1 MPDATI
7 DLLVVGAGAAGLT
20 AALTAAGQGA
30 QVLML
35 TKGHA
40 PDSSSWHAQGGIAG
54 AVGDDDTA
62 TLHAVDTERA
72 GRDLCRPSAVRVL
85 TEEGPERVRDLIALG
100 VPFDPELSL
109 EGGHSRRRVSSVEGA
124 VTGWAVTS
132 LLGRRA
138 AQTEGLAI
146 REATTVLGLW
156 VEAGGAVTGSGA
168 APRAGGRRCLGVVT
182 PGGPIR
188 ARATV
193 LAMGGAAA
201 LWARSTNPEGQIGDA
216 IAICQAAGASV
227 ADLEFM
233 QFHPT
238 VLAGS
243 RLLLT
248 EALRGDGA
256 TLLDAAGE
264 RFVDELA
271 PRDEVA
277 RAIVRKGG
285 AFLDL
290 RSIDRSRFPWLMAE
304 IERSGFDPARQ
315 PVPVSPAAHYTI
327 GGVVTDLDGRTDIPG
342 LFAAGESAAT
352 GVHGANRLASNSLLE
367 CLVFGRRAALA
378 ALDEPMLA
386 GRPGEFEP
394 PPRSAYPPARLAS
407 DELRR
412 QVWRDAG
419 VIRDPAALADLA
431 ASPDPVA
438 SLVARF
444 ALARTESRGVH
455 FRTDAPVPDPA
466 LEGHFVLRSGGELT
480 LEHWT

>member
-1 MPDATI
+1 MSSTPCDV
-7 DLLVVGAGAAGLT
+7 LVVGTGAAGLT
-20 AALTAAGQGA
+20 AALVAAERGA
-30 QVLML
+30 SVTML

-54 AVGDDDTA
+54 AIGDDDTA
-62 TLHAVDTERA
+62 ELHGIDTVRA
-72 GRDLCRPSAVRVL
+72 GRELCRPSAVRVL
-85 TEEGPERVRDLIALG
+85 VEEGPERVRELIGMG
-100 VPFDPELSL
+100 VPFDPELNL

-124 VTGWAVTS
+124 ATGWAVTS
-132 LLGRRA
+132 LLGRRVA
-138 AQTEGLAI
+138 AAEGVAV
-146 REATTVLGLW
+146 REATSMLGLW
-156 VEAGGAVTGSGA
+156 VEGG
-168 APRAGGRRCLGVVT
+168 RCLGAIT
-182 PGGPIR
+182 PAGPI
-188 ARATV
+188 ASRATL
-193 LAMGGAAA
+193 LAVGGAAA
-201 LWARSTNPEGQIGDA
+201 LWARTTNPEGQIGDG
-216 IAICQAAGASV
+216 IAICYAAGASV

-277 RAIVRKGG
+277 RALVKVGR
-285 AFLDL
+285 AFLDM
-290 RSIDRSRFPWLMAE
+290 RSIDRSRFPGLMAE
-304 IERSGFDPARQ
+304 IEKSGFDPALE

-327 GGVVTDLDGRTDIPG
+327 GGVVTDLYGRTDIPG
-342 LFAAGESAAT
+342 LYALGESAAT

-378 ALDEPMLA
+378 ALDEPALP
-386 GRPGEFEP
+386 GRLREDGARFAP
-394 PPRSAYPPARLAS
+394 PVGLEQRVVT
-407 DELRR
+407 DELRE
-412 QVWRDAG
+412 QVWRQAG
-419 VIRDPAALADLA
+419 VIRDPGDMAELAR
-431 ASPDPVA
+431 SPDPVA

-455 FRTDAPVPDPA
+455 YRTDAPVADPA
-466 LEGHFVLRSGGELT
+466 LEGHFVLKSGGELK

>member
-1 MPDATI
+1 MSSTPCDV
-7 DLLVVGAGAAGLT
+7 LVVGTGAAGLT
-20 AALTAAGQGA
+20 AALVAAERGA
-30 QVLML
+30 SVTML

-54 AVGDDDTA
+54 AIGDDDTA
-62 TLHAVDTERA
+62 ELHGIDTVRA
-72 GRDLCRPSAVRVL
+72 GRELCRPSAVRVL
-85 TEEGPERVRDLIALG
+85 VEEGPERVRELIGMG
-100 VPFDPELSL
+100 VPFDPELNL

-124 VTGWAVTS
+124 ATGWAVTS
-132 LLGRRA
+132 LLGRRVA
-138 AQTEGLAI
+138 VAEGVTV
-146 REATTVLGLW
+146 REATSVLGLW
-156 VEAGGAVTGSGA
+156 LE
-168 APRAGGRRCLGVVT
+168 GGRCIGAIT
-182 PGGPIR
+182 PAGPIA
-188 ARATV
+188 ARATL
-193 LAMGGAAA
+193 LAVGGAAA
-201 LWARSTNPEGQIGDA
+201 LWARTTNPEGQIGDG
-216 IAICQAAGASV
+216 IAICYAAGASV

-277 RAIVRKGG
+277 RALVKVGR
-285 AFLDL
+285 AFLDM
-290 RSIDRSRFPWLMAE
+290 RSIDRSRFPGLMAE
-304 IERSGFDPARQ
+304 IEKSGFDPARE

-327 GGVVTDLDGRTDIPG
+327 GGVVTDLFGRADIPG
-342 LFAAGESAAT
+342 LYAAGESAAT

-378 ALDEPMLA
+378 ALDEPALPA
-386 GRPGEFEP
+386 GL
-394 PPRSAYPPARLAS
+394 SADGARFAVPAGAAQRVVT
-407 DELRR
+407 DELRE
-412 QVWRDAG
+412 QVWRQAG
-419 VIRDPAALADLA
+419 VIRDPGDMAELAR
-431 ASPDPVA
+431 SPDPVA

-444 ALARTESRGVH
+444 ALARIESRGVH
-455 FRTDAPVPDPA
+455 FRTDAPVPNPA
-466 LEGHFVLRSGGELT
+466 LEGHFVLKSDEELK

>member
-1 MPDATI
+1 VPETRI

-20 AALTAAGQGA
+20 AALTAAGRGA
-30 QVLML
+30 RVLML

-85 TEEGPERVRDLIALG
+85 TEEGPDRVRDLIALG

-124 VTGWAVTS
+124 ITGWAVTS

-138 AQTEGLAI
+138 AMTEGVAI
-146 REATTVLGLW
+146 REATGVLGLW
-156 VEAGGAVTGSGA
+156 VEDG
-168 APRAGGRRCLGVVT
+168 RCLGVIT
-182 PGGPIR
+182 PGGPIG
-188 ARATV
+188 ARATL

-201 LWARSTNPEGQIGDA
+201 LWERTTNPEGQIGDG
-216 IAICQAAGASV
+216 IAICYAAGASI

-264 RFVDELA
+264 RFIDELA

-277 RAIVRKGG
+277 RAIVKKGG

-290 RSIDRSRFPWLMAE
+290 RSIERTRFPWLMEE
-304 IERSGFDPARQ
+304 IEKSGFDPARE

-327 GGVVTDLDGRTDIPG
+327 GGVVTDLDGRTDIAG
-342 LFAAGESAAT
+342 LYAAGECAAT

-378 ALDEPMLA
+378 ALDEPIA
-386 GRPGEFEP
+386 RGGGQVPGRLPQ
-394 PPRSAYPPARLAS
+394 SALPPARVAS
-407 DELRR
+407 EELRR

-419 VIRDPAALADLA
+419 VIRDPAGLADLA
-431 ASPDPVA
+431 SSPDPLA

-455 FRTDAPVPDPA
+455 YRTDAPVPDPA
-466 LEGHFVLRSGGELT
+466 LEGHFVVTYGGELT

>member
-1 MPDATI
+1 MSKSPYDV
-7 DLLVVGAGAAGLT
+7 LVVGSGAAGLT
-20 AALTAAGQGA
+20 AALTAAKDGA
-30 QVLML
+30 GVLML

-54 AVGDDDTA
+54 ATGDDDTA
-62 TLHAVDTERA
+62 ALHAVDTERA
-72 GRDLCRPSAVRVL
+72 GRELCRPSAVRVL
-85 TEEGPERVRDLIALG
+85 TEEGPDRIHELMTLG

-109 EGGHSRRRVSSVEGA
+109 EGGHSRRRVSSVDGA
-124 VTGWAVTS
+124 ATGWAVTS
-132 LLGRRA
+132 RLGA
-138 AQTEGLAI
+138 AAAAVDSI
-146 REATTVLGLW
+146 SAREATNVLGLW
-156 VEAGGAVTGSGA
+156 VDDG
-168 APRAGGRRCLGVVT
+168 RCLGVLT
-182 PGGPIR
+182 PDGPIA
-188 ARATV
+188 ARATI

-216 IAICQAAGASV
+216 IAISFAAGAAV

-248 EALRGDGA
+248 EALRGEGA
-256 TLLDAAGE
+256 TLLDSAGE
-264 RFVDELA
+264 RFVEELA

-277 RAIVRKGG
+277 RAIVAVGT

-290 RSIDRSRFPWLMAE
+290 RSIDRARFPGLMAE
-304 IERSGFDPARQ
+304 IEKSGFDPATQ
-315 PVPVSPAAHYTI
+315 PIPVSPAAHYTI
-327 GGVVTDLDGRTDIPG
+327 GGIVTDLDGRTSLAG
-342 LFAAGESAAT
+342 LYAAGECAAT

-378 ALDEPMLA
+378 ALGEA
-386 GRPGEFEP
+386 GPAGTLP
-394 PPRSAYPPARLAS
+394 PVFDLPPVRTAS
-407 DELRR
+407 DELMD
-412 QVWRDAG
+412 QVWAQAG
-419 VIRDPAALADLA
+419 VIRDPALLTALA

-444 ALARTESRGVH
+444 ALARSESRGVH
-455 FRTDAPVPDPA
+455 YRIDAPTTDPA
-466 LEGHFVLRSGGELT
+466 LEGHFVLRPGGDLT

>member
-1 MPDATI
+1 MSSTPCDV
-7 DLLVVGAGAAGLT
+7 LVVGTGAAGLT
-20 AALTAAGQGA
+20 AALVAAERGA
-30 QVLML
+30 SVTML

-54 AVGDDDTA
+54 AIGDDDTA
-62 TLHAVDTERA
+62 ELHGIDTVRA
-72 GRDLCRPSAVRVL
+72 GRELCRPSAVRVL
-85 TEEGPERVRDLIALG
+85 VEEGPERVRELIGMG
-100 VPFDPELSL
+100 VPFDPELNL

-124 VTGWAVTS
+124 ATGWAVTS
-132 LLGRRA
+132 LLGRRVA
-138 AQTEGLAI
+138 ATEGVAV
-146 REATTVLGLW
+146 REATSMLGLW
-156 VEAGGAVTGSGA
+156 LEDG
-168 APRAGGRRCLGVVT
+168 RCLGAIT
-182 PGGPIR
+182 PSGPIA
-188 ARATV
+188 ARATL

-201 LWARSTNPEGQIGDA
+201 LWARTTNPEGQIGDA
-216 IAICQAAGASV
+216 IAICYAAGASV

-277 RAIVRKGG
+277 RALVKVGR
-285 AFLDL
+285 AFLDM
-290 RSIDRSRFPWLMAE
+290 RSIDRSRFPGLMAE
-304 IERSGFDPARQ
+304 IEKSGFDPARE

-327 GGVVTDLDGRTDIPG
+327 GGVVTDLFGRTDIPG
-342 LFAAGESAAT
+342 LYAAGESAAT

-378 ALDEPMLA
+378 ALDEPALPA
-386 GRPGEFEP
+386 GLSPDR
-394 PPRSAYPPARLAS
+394 ARLALPTGTQQRVVS
-407 DELRR
+407 DELRE
-412 QVWRDAG
+412 QVWRQAG
-419 VIRDPAALADLA
+419 VIRDPGDMAELARSA
-431 ASPDPVA
+431 DPVA

>member
-1 MPDATI
+1 MSIPPCDV
-7 DLLVVGAGAAGLT
+7 LVVGTGAAGLT
-20 AALTAAGQGA
+20 AALIAADRGA
-30 QVLML
+30 SVLML

-54 AVGDDDTA
+54 AIGDDDTA
-62 TLHAVDTERA
+62 ALHAVDTERA
-72 GRDLCRPSAVRVL
+72 GRDLCRPSAVRILV
-85 TEEGPERVRDLIALG
+85 EEGPARVRELITLG

-124 VTGWAVTS
+124 ATGWAVTS

-138 AQTEGLAI
+138 LRSERIATI
-146 REATTVLGLW
+146 EATAVLSLLVVDGRCIGVLTP
-156 VEAGGAVTGSGA
+156 EGPVT
-168 APRAGGRRCLGVVT
+168 
-182 PGGPIR
+182 

-201 LWARSTNPEGQIGDA
+201 LWARTTNPAGQIGDA
-216 IAICQAAGASV
+216 VAIAVTAGAAV
-227 ADLEFM
+227 ADMEFM

-238 VLAGS
+238 VLEGS

-248 EALRGDGA
+248 EALRGEGA
-256 TLLDAAGE
+256 TLLDSAGE

-277 RAIVRKGG
+277 RALVRKGR

-290 RSIDRSRFPWLMAE
+290 RSIDRSRFPGLMAE
-304 IERSGFDPARQ
+304 IEKSGFDPAVQ
-315 PVPVSPAAHYTI
+315 PIPVSPAAHYTI
-327 GGVVTDLDGRTDIPG
+327 GGIVTDLHGRTDIGG
-342 LFAAGESAAT
+342 LYAAGECAAT

-378 ALDEPMLA
+378 ALDEPPLPA
-386 GRPGEFEP
+386 SLRDVVPEEP
-394 PPRSAYPPARLAS
+394 APPQRIAPES
-407 DELRR
+407 LRE
-412 QVWRDAG
+412 QVWCDAG
-419 VIRDPAALADLA
+419 VVRDPADLTELA

-444 ALARTESRGVH
+444 ALARAESRGVH
-455 FRTDAPVPDPA
+455 YRIDAPVPDPA
-466 LEGHFVLRSGGELT
+466 FEGHFVLRPGRGLA

>member
-1 MPDATI
+1 MSSTPCDV
-7 DLLVVGAGAAGLT
+7 LVVGTGAAGLT
-20 AALTAAGQGA
+20 AALVAAERGA
-30 QVLML
+30 SVTML

-54 AVGDDDTA
+54 AIGDDDTA
-62 TLHAVDTERA
+62 ELHGIDTVRA
-72 GRDLCRPSAVRVL
+72 GRELCRPSAVRVL
-85 TEEGPERVRDLIALG
+85 VEEGPERVRELTAYG
-100 VPFDPELSL
+100 VPFDPELNL

-124 VTGWAVTS
+124 ATGWAVTS
-132 LLGRRA
+132 LLGRRVA
-138 AQTEGLAI
+138 VAEGVTV
-146 REATTVLGLW
+146 REATSVLGLW
-156 VEAGGAVTGSGA
+156 IE
-168 APRAGGRRCLGVVT
+168 GGRCVGAIT
-182 PGGPIR
+182 PAGPIA
-188 ARATV
+188 ARATL
-193 LAMGGAAA
+193 LAVGGAAA
-201 LWARSTNPEGQIGDA
+201 LWARTTNPEGQIGDG
-216 IAICQAAGASV
+216 IAICYAAGASV

-277 RAIVRKGG
+277 RALVKVGR
-285 AFLDL
+285 AFLDM
-290 RSIDRSRFPWLMAE
+290 RSIDRSRFPGLMAE
-304 IERSGFDPARQ
+304 IEKSGFDPARE

-327 GGVVTDLDGRTDIPG
+327 GGVVTDLFGRTDIPG
-342 LFAAGESAAT
+342 LYAAGESAAT

-378 ALDEPMLA
+378 ALDEPALPGRLRQDGARFAVPA
-386 GRPGEFEP
+386 GAPQRVVT
-394 PPRSAYPPARLAS
+394 
-407 DELRR
+407 DELRE
-412 QVWRDAG
+412 QVWRQAG
-419 VIRDPAALADLA
+419 VIRDPGDMAELAR
-431 ASPDPVA
+431 SPDPVA

-466 LEGHFVLRSGGELT
+466 LEGHFVLKSGGELT

>member
-1 MPDATI
+1 VPETRI

-30 QVLML
+30 RVLML

-85 TEEGPERVRDLIALG
+85 TEEGPDRVRDLIALG

-124 VTGWAVTS
+124 ITGWAVTS

-138 AQTEGLAI
+138 AMTEGVAI
-146 REATTVLGLW
+146 REATGVLGLW
-156 VEAGGAVTGSGA
+156 VEDG
-168 APRAGGRRCLGVVT
+168 RCLGVIT
-182 PGGPIR
+182 PGGPIG
-188 ARATV
+188 ARATL

-201 LWARSTNPEGQIGDA
+201 LWERTTNPEGQIGDG
-216 IAICQAAGASV
+216 IAICYAAGASI

-256 TLLDAAGE
+256 TLLDASGA

-277 RAIVRKGG
+277 RAIVKKGG

-290 RSIDRSRFPWLMAE
+290 RSIERKRFPWLMDE
-304 IERSGFDPARQ
+304 IEKSGFDPARE

-327 GGVVTDLDGRTDIPG
+327 GGVVTDLDGRTDIAG
-342 LFAAGESAAT
+342 LYAAGECAAT

-378 ALDEPMLA
+378 ALDEPIA
-386 GRPGEFEP
+386 PDGVQVPGRLPQ
-394 PPRSAYPPARLAS
+394 STLPAARVAS
-407 DELRR
+407 EELRR

-419 VIRDPAALADLA
+419 VIRDPAGLADLA
-431 ASPDPVA
+431 RSPDPLA

-455 FRTDAPVPDPA
+455 YRTDAPVPDPA
-466 LEGHFVLRSGGELT
+466 LEGHFVLTCGGELK

>member
-1 MPDATI
+1 MSSTPCDV
-7 DLLVVGAGAAGLT
+7 LVVGTGAAGLT
-20 AALTAAGQGA
+20 AALVAAERGA
-30 QVLML
+30 SVTML

-54 AVGDDDTA
+54 AIGDDDTA
-62 TLHAVDTERA
+62 ELHGIDTVRA
-72 GRDLCRPSAVRVL
+72 GRELCRPSAVRVL
-85 TEEGPERVRDLIALG
+85 VEEGPERVRELIGMG
-100 VPFDPELSL
+100 VPFDPELNL

-124 VTGWAVTS
+124 ATGWAVTS
-132 LLGRRA
+132 LLGRRVA
-138 AQTEGLAI
+138 AAEGVAV
-146 REATTVLGLW
+146 REATSMLGLW
-156 VEAGGAVTGSGA
+156 VEGG
-168 APRAGGRRCLGVVT
+168 RCLGAIT
-182 PGGPIR
+182 PAGPI
-188 ARATV
+188 ASRATL
-193 LAMGGAAA
+193 LAVGGAAA
-201 LWARSTNPEGQIGDA
+201 LWARTTNPEGQIGDG
-216 IAICQAAGASV
+216 IAICYAAGASV

-256 TLLDAAGE
+256 TLLDGAGE

-277 RAIVRKGG
+277 RALVKVGR
-285 AFLDL
+285 AFLDM
-290 RSIDRSRFPWLMAE
+290 RSIDRSRFPGLMAE
-304 IERSGFDPARQ
+304 IEKSGFDPALE

-327 GGVVTDLDGRTDIPG
+327 GGVVTDLYGRTDIPG
-342 LFAAGESAAT
+342 LYAAGESAAT

-378 ALDEPMLA
+378 ALDEPALP
-386 GRPGEFEP
+386 GRLREDG
-394 PPRSAYPPARLAS
+394 ARFALPVGPEQREVT
-407 DELRR
+407 DELRE
-412 QVWRDAG
+412 QVWRQAG
-419 VIRDPAALADLA
+419 VIRDPSDMDELAR
-431 ASPDPVA
+431 SPDPVA

-455 FRTDAPVPDPA
+455 YRTDAPVADPA
-466 LEGHFVLRSGGELT
+466 LEGHFVLKSGGELK

>member
-1 MPDATI
+1 
-7 DLLVVGAGAAGLT
+7 
-20 AALTAAGQGA
+20 
-30 QVLML
+30 ML

-85 TEEGPERVRDLIALG
+85 TEEGPERVRELIAMG
-100 VPFDPELSL
+100 VPFDPELNL
-109 EGGHSRRRVSSVEGA
+109 EGGHSRRRVSSVDGA
-124 VTGWAVTS
+124 ATGWAVTS

-138 AQTEGLAI
+138 AKTEGVTV
-146 REATTVLGLW
+146 REATSVLGLW
-156 VEAGGAVTGSGA
+156 VESG
-168 APRAGGRRCLGVVT
+168 RCMGVIT
-182 PGGPIR
+182 PEGPIR
-188 ARATV
+188 ARATI

-201 LWARSTNPEGQIGDA
+201 LWARSTNPEGQIGDG
-216 IAICQAAGASV
+216 IAISYAAGASV

-264 RFVDELA
+264 RFVEELA

-277 RAIVRKGG
+277 RAIVRKGPT
-285 AFLDL
+285 FLDL
-290 RSIDRSRFPWLMAE
+290 RSIDRARFPGLMAE
-304 IERSGFDPARQ
+304 IEKAGFDPARE
-315 PVPVSPAAHYTI
+315 PIPVSPAAHYTI
-327 GGVVTDLDGRTDIPG
+327 GGVVTDLDGRTDIAG
-342 LFAAGESAAT
+342 LYAAGESAAT

-378 ALDEPMLA
+378 ALDEPA
-386 GRPGEFEP
+386 VGGESVEP
-394 PPRSAYPPARLAS
+394 PLPLAPSSGRVVS
-407 DELRR
+407 DELRL
-412 QVWRDAG
+412 QVWREAG
-419 VIRDPAALADLA
+419 VIRDPGEMADLA
-431 ASPDPVA
+431 RSPDPVA

-455 FRTDAPVPDPA
+455 FRTDAPIPDPA
-466 LEGHFVLRSGGELT
+466 LEGHFFLRLGGELT

>member
-1 MPDATI
+1 MSIPPCDV
-7 DLLVVGAGAAGLT
+7 LVVGTGAAGLT
-20 AALTAAGQGA
+20 AALTAAESGA
-30 QVLML
+30 SVLML

-54 AVGDDDTA
+54 AIGDDDTA
-62 TLHAVDTERA
+62 ALHAVDTERA
-72 GRDLCRPSAVRVL
+72 GRDLCRPSAVHVL
-85 TEEGPERVRDLIALG
+85 VEEGPERVRELITMG

-124 VTGWAVTS
+124 ATGWAVTS

-138 AQTEGLAI
+138 LRSDRIATI
-146 REATTVLGLW
+146 EATAVRSLLIVDGRCAGVL
-156 VEAGGAVTGSGA
+156 
-168 APRAGGRRCLGVVT
+168 T
-182 PGGPIR
+182 PEGPIT
-188 ARATV
+188 ATATI

-201 LWARSTNPEGQIGDA
+201 LWARTTNPAGQIGDA
-216 IAICQAAGASV
+216 VAMAIVAGAAV
-227 ADLEFM
+227 ADMEFM

-238 VLAGS
+238 VLEGS

-256 TLLDAAGE
+256 TLLDDAGE

-277 RAIVRKGG
+277 RAIVRKGR

-290 RSIDRSRFPWLMAE
+290 RSIDRSRFPGLMVE
-304 IERSGFDPARQ
+304 IEKSGFDPAVQ
-315 PVPVSPAAHYTI
+315 PIPVSPAAHYTI
-327 GGVVTDLDGRTDIPG
+327 GGIVTDLHGRTDIGG
-342 LFAAGESAAT
+342 LFAAGECAAT

-378 ALDEPMLA
+378 ALE
-386 GRPGEFEP
+386 EP
-394 PPRSAYPPARLAS
+394 PLPAGLRDAVASGPAAPPERVAPES
-407 DELRR
+407 LRE
-412 QVWRDAG
+412 QVWRQAG
-419 VIRDPAALADLA
+419 VVRDPAALTELA

-444 ALARTESRGVH
+444 ALARAESRGVH
-455 FRTDAPVPDPA
+455 YRIDAPAPDPA
-466 LEGHFVLRSGGELT
+466 FEGHFVLRPGRGLA